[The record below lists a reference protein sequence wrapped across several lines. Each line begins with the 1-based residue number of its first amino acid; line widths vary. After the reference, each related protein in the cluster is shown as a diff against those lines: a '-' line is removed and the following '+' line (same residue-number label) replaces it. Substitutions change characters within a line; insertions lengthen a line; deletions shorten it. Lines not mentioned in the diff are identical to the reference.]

1 MATGV
6 LETGAKIVE
15 GGIGAVQHAGRSYAP
30 GVAKRPRSDLAREQE
45 AIQKAGERWK
55 INPAYLWGIY
65 GVETSFGANI
75 SVSSTGARGPFQF
88 EPATAKQYGYP
99 LGVNEHK
106 ITNWGAFQQQAN
118 AAAHYLA
125 AHGGVKDP
133 TGAVRAYNPGE
144 ASYLSKVVAAAQ
156 SWGKAMTT
164 EATNQQ
170 ETEKVERNPMSP
182 EGGTWGKFGELG
194 LNLILIL
201 AGAALLVYGVMVMV
215 RPRERAL
222 SPPKPGYNQIP
233 VI

>member
-6 LETGAKIVE
+6 LETGLKVVE
-15 GGIGAVQHAGRSYAP
+15 GGVGAIQHAARSYAP
-30 GVAKRPRSDLAREQE
+30 GVNRPQSQLSREQQ

-65 GVETSFGANI
+65 GVETSFGSKI
-75 SVSSTGARGPFQF
+75 DVSSTGARGPFQF

-99 LGVNEHK
+99 LGVNEHG

-125 AHGGVKDP
+125 AHGGTKDP

-164 EATNQQ
+164 QATNEQ
-170 ETEKVERNPMSP
+170 ETEHVESNPMSP
-182 EGGTWGKFGELG
+182 EGSTWSRFGELG
-194 LNLILIL
+194 LNLILVL
-201 AGAALLVYGVMVMV
+201 AGAALLVYAVMVMV
-215 RPRERAL
+215 RPRERAFAL
-222 SPPKPGYNQIP
+222 PKRPTVVP
-233 VI
+233 V

>member
-1 MATGV
+1 MPTGGGF
-6 LETGAKIVE
+6 LETAGSVVE
-15 GGIGAVQHAGRSYAP
+15 GGVGAIQHAARSYAP
-30 GVAKRPRSDLAREQE
+30 GVNRPRSQLSREQE
-45 AIQKAGERWK
+45 AVQRASEKWK

-65 GVETSFGANI
+65 GVETSFGSKI
-75 SVSSTGARGPFQF
+75 DVSSTGARGPFQF

-99 LGVNEHK
+99 LGVNEHS
-106 ITNWGAFQQQAN
+106 ITNWTAFQKQAD

-133 TGAVRAYNPGE
+133 QAAVRAYNPGE

-164 EATNQQ
+164 QGTNEQ
-170 ETEKVERNPMSP
+170 ETASVEANPMSP

-201 AGAALLVYGVMVMV
+201 AGAALLVYGVMVML
-215 RPRERAL
+215 RPREKAL
-222 SPPKPGYNQIP
+222 SLPKAPAAVP
-233 VI
+233 V